1 MITPS
6 FFLIETVALKRMY
19 ESSEKCRSMFLFF
32 CWLFP
37 SKSPPPSISPN
48 PQSKRID
55 TQHIFQHININS
67 RVGRISPTK
76 AYPFKGSLE
85 NRAASSVIR
94 FGLINYAGL
103 IWGLSLVVQKRK
115 KNKIKVVYTT
125 SHWHAIVLF
134 GVGDGK
140 RKTI

>member
-1 MITPS
+1 MSINVFVFLLAFPLQVPS
-6 FFLIETVALKRMY
+6 PLN
-19 ESSEKCRSMFLFF
+19 
-32 CWLFP
+32 FP
-37 SKSPPPSISPN
+37 H
-48 PQSKRID
+48 PQPKRID

-76 AYPFKGSLE
+76 AYPFKGSLQ

-134 GVGDGK
+134 GVGDGN